1 MKKLKEPKA
10 PAHQELFLSNHMY
23 QEVILTVRDTAEA
36 EQLIA
41 ELMMLGY
48 DGVEER
54 ESMLAAYIAKAT
66 YDAGAV
72 QELANRHNASL
83 TVNEIPDQNWNEVWE
98 NNYKPVQ
105 VGNFAG
111 IRAQFHQP
119 LADVKFELLITPK
132 MSFGTGHHAT
142 TYMMLD
148 WMREFEFSGK
158 TVLDMGTG
166 TGVLAIM
173 AEKLGA
179 SRIIAIDIDDWSIEN
194 AKENIEANGCH
205 RIQLLQSDKLNTSE
219 LYDVILANINLNVI
233 LELLPAFR
241 NHLSH
246 SGLLILSGLL
256 TDDESRVKAAGI
268 ETGIDF
274 IAQKEKN
281 NWLSMT
287 FKK

>member
-1 MKKLKEPKA
+1 
-10 PAHQELFLSNHMY
+10 
-23 QEVILTVRDTAEA
+23 
-36 EQLIA
+36 
-41 ELMMLGY
+41 
-48 DGVEER
+48 
-54 ESMLAAYIAKAT
+54 
-66 YDAGAV
+66 
-72 QELANRHNASL
+72 
-83 TVNEIPDQNWNEVWE
+83 
-98 NNYKPVQ
+98 
-105 VGNFAG
+105 
-111 IRAQFHQP
+111 
-119 LADVKFELLITPK
+119 

-148 WMREFEFSGK
+148 WMREFGFSGK

-219 LYDVILANINLNVI
+219 LYDIILANINLNVI